1 MRKNLMII
9 AVAALGLASCKGG
22 FKQAEGGLLYNI
34 RTDKSGPTIKAGDFV
49 SLNLVLKTEGDSV
62 LGSTYELG
70 RPAPQIM
77 EKSPRKGDVTS
88 SFLFLS
94 EGDSATV
101 KLAIDS
107 MFKKGAPRPP
117 GIKGKYLVY
126 EIKVEKVIPRGTTTD
141 AVFNAHITDYFK
153 VQGDLIKKQ
162 EPVKIKKYVEDKK
175 LKTTTTASGLQYEIT
190 KPGSGPN
197 AQNGDTVLINYAGRL
212 LNGKL
217 FDTSIKE
224 IAQKESKQAVDP
236 RRTYEPIKLVV
247 GAVGPGSVIKGWNE
261 GLLLLNKGAKATLVI
276 PSELGWGEQGAPP
289 MIGAFSPVTFDVEM
303 VNIIKPNPN
312 APKPVAIPAPAVR

>member
-9 AVAALGLASCKGG
+9 AAAALGLASCKGG
-22 FKQAEGGLLYNI
+22 FKQADGGLLYNI
-34 RTDKSGPTIKAGDFV
+34 RTDKSGPTIKPGDFV

-88 SFLFLS
+88 AFLFLS

-126 EIKVEKVIPRGTTTD
+126 EIKVEKVIARGNQTEP
-141 AVFNAHITDYFK
+141 VFNAHITDYFK
-153 VQGDLIKKQ
+153 AQAELVKKQ
-162 EPVKIKKYVEDKK
+162 EPAKIKKYVEDKK

-190 KPGSGPN
+190 KPGAGVN
-197 AQNGDTVLINYAGRL
+197 AVVGDTVLVNYVGRL

-224 IAQKESKQAVDP
+224 IALKESKQFDP

-247 GAVGPGSVIKGWNE
+247 GAVGPGGVIKGWDE
-261 GLLLLNKGAKATLVI
+261 GLQLLNKGAKATLVI
-276 PSELGWGEQGAPP
+276 PSALGWGEQGAPP
-289 MIGAFSPVTFDVEM
+289 MIGPFAPVAFDVEI

-312 APKPVAIPAPAVR
+312 APKPVAAPAPAVR

>member
-1 MRKNLMII
+1 MRKNLVII

-22 FKQAEGGLLYNI
+22 FKQADGGLLYNI

-77 EKSPRKGDVTS
+77 EKSPRKGDVTNA
-88 SFLFLS
+88 FLFLS

-107 MFKKGAPRPP
+107 MFKKGTPRPP

-126 EIKVEKVIPRGTTTD
+126 EIKVEKVIPRGTTTE
-141 AVFNAHITDYFK
+141 AAFNAHITDYFK
-153 VQGDLIKKQ
+153 VQTEAVKKQ
-162 EPVKIKKYVEDKK
+162 EPAKIKKFVDDKK

-190 KPGSGPN
+190 KAGSGPN
-197 AQNGDTVLINYAGRL
+197 AVVGDTAVVNYTGRL
-212 LNGKL
+212 LNGK
-217 FDTSIKE
+217 FIDSSIKGE
-224 IAQKESKQAVDP
+224 AKDPRDIDP
-236 RRTYEPIKLVV
+236 RRTYEPLKVV
-247 GAVGPGSVIKGWNE
+247 IGAVGPGSVVKGWDE
-261 GLLLLNKGAKATLVI
+261 GLQLLNKGAKATLVI
-276 PSELGWGEQGAPP
+276 PSQLGWGEQGAPP
-289 MIGAFSPVTFDVEM
+289 KIGPFTPVTFDIEL

-312 APKPVAIPAPAVR
+312 APKPATPAAPAVR